1 MDTLLKHASLT
12 LSSKLKSQQADAVWI
27 HWRCCRIFESLLS
40 SGGETSRMLALRISC
55 NDDFLLNRL
64 LRLLD
69 VSREIR
75 AQAKDNDVSNI
86 VCVLQCSI
94 LRLVS
99 IWLCHCPRAVD
110 EVLVKP
116 SNLFLY
122 ELVTNCEDVTAQWCV
137 VLFGI
142 CMIYVSAQCNVTSE
156 HVLNTII
163 KRIGLRKY
171 TDTMTMVTN
180 SSRWKA
186 AKKQHKLRYK
196 HVYENPSS
204 LFATH
209 EEIHRGLPPTVDGS
223 CVSFLKEVMETIP
236 RRMIHLYVVFERE
249 AREFK
254 SPHLLMLSR
263 EYHSLCYLF
272 ILQEDHSNTKTQN
285 ARSIITNY

>member
-1 MDTLLKHASLT
+1 
-12 LSSKLKSQQADAVWI
+12 
-27 HWRCCRIFESLLS
+27 
-40 SGGETSRMLALRISC
+40 
-55 NDDFLLNRL
+55 
-64 LRLLD
+64 
-69 VSREIR
+69 
-75 AQAKDNDVSNI
+75 
-86 VCVLQCSI
+86 
-94 LRLVS
+94 
-99 IWLCHCPRAVD
+99 
-110 EVLVKP
+110 
-116 SNLFLY
+116 
-122 ELVTNCEDVTAQWCV
+122 
-137 VLFGI
+137 
-142 CMIYVSAQCNVTSE
+142 MIYVSAQCNVTSE
-156 HVLNTII
+156 HVLDTII

-186 AKKQHKLRYK
+186 AKKQYKLRYK